1 MQFSLQAVRDV
12 ARLLHETE
20 LTEITVEDV
29 DDATGEP
36 FRVVLKRSAHAP
48 ASTTPSARPARP
60 TGTVSTQIAANDTS
74 VNSAVSAVSATQ
86 TTSSATDS
94 EESSPT
100 AVAVTST
107 AVGLFRQAAP
117 PLQVG
122 DVVKRKQVVGI
133 VESLKIPNEIAAPIA
148 GRIEALLVEDGQGI
162 EYGQTLLTIMP
173 DDSA

>member
-12 ARLLHETE
+12 ARLLHETDLSE
-20 LTEITVEDV
+20 VTVEDV
-29 DDATGEP
+29 DQDTGEP
-36 FRVVLKRSAHAP
+36 FRVVLKRSARAA
-48 ASTTPSARPARP
+48 ASTTPSQPRPARP
-60 TGTVSTQIAANDTS
+60 TGMVSTQTAAN
-74 VNSAVSAVSATQ
+74 NSQAESAANANP
-86 TTSSATDS
+86 TSSATEA
-94 EESSPT
+94 EETGPT

-107 AVGLFRQAAP
+107 AVGLFRQSSP

-122 DVVKRKQVVGI
+122 DMVKRKQVVGV

-148 GRIEALLVEDGQGI
+148 GRIEALLAEDGQGI

>member
-20 LTEITVEDV
+20 LSEISVEDI
-29 DDATGEP
+29 DAETGQP
-36 FRVVLKRSAHAP
+36 FRVAVKRNLQATAP
-48 ASTTPSARPARP
+48 AALSQRKLSGP
-60 TGTVSTQIAANDTS
+60 TSTQAASPDTS
-74 VNSAVSAVSATQ
+74 VTNSA
-86 TTSSATDS
+86 TSSTGPNLATEPDPAS
-94 EESSPT
+94 EQTGPS

-107 AVGLFRQAAP
+107 AVGLFRQASP

-122 DVVKRKQVVGI
+122 DVVKRKQVVAI

-148 GRIEALLVEDGQGI
+148 GRIETLLVEDGQGI

-173 DDSA
+173 DDDA

>member
-29 DDATGEP
+29 DGETGEP
-36 FRVVLKRSAHAP
+36 FRMVLKRSALAP
-48 ASTTPSARPARP
+48 ASTTPSQRPVRP
-60 TGTVSTQIAANDTS
+60 TGTMSTQTAASAAPVTS
-74 VNSAVSAVSATQ
+74 AAGTNQ
-86 TTSSATDS
+86 PTSSASDA
-94 EESSPT
+94 EETGPK
-100 AVAVTST
+100 AVDVLST
-107 AVGLFRQAAP
+107 AVGLFRQSSP

-122 DVVKRKQVVGI
+122 DMVKRKQVVGV

-148 GRIEALLVEDGQGI
+148 GRIEALLAEDGQGI

>member
-29 DDATGEP
+29 DQETGEP
-36 FRVVLKRSAHAP
+36 FRMVLKRSALAP
-48 ASTTPSARPARP
+48 ASTPPSARPARP
-60 TGTVSTQIAANDTS
+60 TGTVSTQAATS
-74 VNSAVSAVSATQ
+74 DAPVNSAAGASQ
-86 TTSSATDS
+86 TTSSASDA
-94 EESSPT
+94 EEAGPT

-107 AVGLFRQAAP
+107 AVGLFRQASP
-117 PLQVG
+117 SLQVG
-122 DVVKRKQVVGI
+122 DVVKRKQVVGV